1 MSFNKENPNLIK
13 KSPDFSQTNKYN
25 VFIRNPEWQLG
36 YPAVSTG
43 TLQIEVINGVSTP
56 IDQDNSALWRFLSAS
71 TEDLGNQIFERID
84 RFITNIR
91 DIDTAE
97 LHALNSMAQ
106 ELGYDGDTTFLSYN
120 YPLEIYNLLNIFS
133 VNKEILFSSDKI
145 LNQLQQYNLFPSVSG
160 NQLSAAINV
169 MSGYVKTIEDSD
181 VSAIAYTDAEW
192 SQVSSTSA
200 DGNLQVYDLSGVT
213 VSGDGRLYN
222 YVSDENYLNI
232 LSGAFSTCLSAFVFL
247 KYRFEEVY
255 QTETPY
261 IVNNIVTSGAT
272 SGTLTLGSISGVFD
286 DCVLSGYITYNDY
299 ITPHTNG
306 SCNFMVSSNSDVIY
320 SLFGTITNMLE
331 VSSNVISGGITGSIY
346 LNTDPISA
354 ASAITGYVTVDVP
367 ASGAYYS
374 TYFQGNTLSN
384 TSGYIWQHITDQLYG
399 PELWIDKPTTDDTI
413 IELKL
418 RLDIPLTFPEKEYVD
433 DIEVGK
439 RKLSDFTPPEQLV
452 LQAEIR
458 RRQLLIAK
466 TNPLQQFKTD
476 RERKVREYFRFIENF
491 NTVDTALSFVPY
503 SIDDS
508 KMLLSGD
515 RSSTFMYTS
524 ACTYQVSAPYID
536 TVSYTLRNIAL
547 KISYFRESLKRLA
560 QKHALMGTSEIVKI
574 TVNELFEKY
583 VYDTFSKWRYLSGG
597 SDNFNLLDIVKP
609 SNFSTEIIDYW
620 DSNEY
625 FNISA
630 LPSYPTTKFVSGAL
644 VNERYWLDEYGTSV
658 FTDAEISAFYNKLGV
673 TFPVTPATSALTYTE
688 LLSGFLARIYGSAAL
703 SAYNNPLAS
712 TINYVSGDA
721 VSIGVVSS
729 TNLAGGY
736 FDNWPFSGL
745 ILYEDNL
752 KLHTSGLATFTLVS
766 SSTVS
771 TTPLYQ
777 QTSGDTIIIGSG
789 PASQMLVCGYAPSGF
804 YYLSGIPYTT
814 QTTSGYILS
823 AEVTDLYYYSL
834 WPQAASYVSGVVSGG
849 IYLNSDPFSAA
860 SAVCGTFQASLP
872 TSGTSG
878 FVDANSDV
886 LQRYIGNV
894 SGVQPY
900 GNYKN
905 QIHPS
910 YALHPFLKRFVE
922 IQETTLISLE
932 NLFNM
937 VVSTIHDDFDEL
949 SVRIDSYGD
958 TIRSWMPDNI
968 SYTLY
973 QTAYEHNTNLDDT
986 EQLNE
991 NIEIDGPWNVRAL
1004 SAYLDDTLGFIESTS
1019 AGTNEFYQHID
1030 LTAAE
1035 LLTISY
1041 QLASVSGDA
1050 VSGLD
1055 TIRGLYNK
1063 VIYQYGVDSAENNYI
1078 LFKDDRNFD
1087 LSGRIWVRYKNHP
1100 LALPFSALSGQTILS
1115 GECGYTSQLSNV
1127 DTTNHV
1133 CFKDCV
1139 NQAFDFGIQNNWMY
1153 VVWSD
1158 NINSNVAFGQLEDL
1172 AGKIYVYQ
1180 DLHHNFRGFPLSGTT
1195 EVYVGTYSH
1204 EGIFTVLSVS
1214 ATASYPIGTLV
1225 YDSDRNKYLL
1235 PLKFYNFSPEN
1246 GITYGSKTIWTRY
1259 NISTPNIIRYVL
1271 GGGDYYYIPGVGY
1284 YLLPGSDYDN
1294 ATGYR
1299 NLFRLTT
1306 NSTLLS
1312 LCFESNIPI
1321 SAPGQLRN
1329 SFNDSPSAGY
1339 YDLLRSAPTL
1349 SGVSASNDFPSNGLT
1364 ILEFEFDGD
1373 TIDFVKDPVMYY
1385 SMPFSKVRYT
1395 GIFRNSTVSANNFNG
1410 IFRNRNNFNIEFFAD
1425 KMPYLYPDDRG
1436 VFKIDDTIYRCFIDF
1451 DDYFAYES
1459 VPNIVPNGDS
1469 IRCEDDSL
1477 RIDESFALSGDVLSG
1492 TGVASAIQYSPWLSG
1507 ARFVIEDM
1515 ATSGQRFS
1523 WDFEDE
1529 SDINAITHLP
1539 QLEPVSYPEI
1549 YIDQGLIRSPE
1560 TTSVDLS
1567 AKHVFSFQ
1575 GKSSFNVS
1583 SNNPH
1588 LVV

>member
-25 VFIRNPEWQLG
+25 VFVRNPAWQAG
-36 YPAVSTG
+36 WPAVSTG
-43 TLQIEVINGVSTP
+43 TLQTQVINGVTWP

-97 LHALNSMAQ
+97 LHALASMAQ

-133 VNKEILFSSDKI
+133 VNKEILFSSEKI

-160 NQLSAAINV
+160 NPLSAATNV
-169 MSGYVKTIEDSD
+169 MSGYVKTIEDSN

-192 SQVSSTSA
+192 SLVSSTSA

-213 VSGDGRLYN
+213 ISGDGRLYN
-222 YVSDENYLNI
+222 YISDDNYLNV

-255 QTETPY
+255 PSNQTLP
-261 IVNNIVTSGAT
+261 
-272 SGTLTLGSISGVFD
+272 D
-286 DCVLSGYITYNDY
+286 
-299 ITPHTNG
+299 
-306 SCNFMVSSNSDVIY
+306 
-320 SLFGTITNMLE
+320 
-331 VSSNVISGGITGSIY
+331 
-346 LNTDPISA
+346 
-354 ASAITGYVTVDVP
+354 
-367 ASGAYYS
+367 
-374 TYFQGNTLSN
+374 
-384 TSGYIWQHITDQLYG
+384 TSGYVWQHITDQLYG
-399 PELWIDKPTTDDTI
+399 PELWIDKPTTDNTI

-418 RLDIPLTFPEKEYVD
+418 RLDIPLAFPEKEYVD

-452 LQAEIR
+452 LQAEMR

-491 NTVDTALSFVPY
+491 NTTDTALSFVPY

-515 RSSTFMYTS
+515 RSSYFMYTS
-524 ACTYQVSAPYID
+524 ACSYQLSAPYID
-536 TVSYTLRNIAL
+536 TVSHTLRNLAL

-583 VYDTFSKWRYLSGG
+583 VYDTFSHWRYLSGG

-620 DSNEY
+620 DSTEY

-630 LPSYPTTKFVSGAL
+630 LPSYPTTKFVSGAA

-658 FTDAEISAFYNKLGV
+658 FTDAEISAFYSKLGV
-673 TFPVTPATSALTYTE
+673 TFPQASLSTSTYSE
-688 LLSGFLARIYGSAAL
+688 LLSGFLARIYNSAAL
-703 SAYNNPLAS
+703 SAYNNSLAS

-721 VSIGVVSS
+721 ISIGVVS
-729 TNLAGGY
+729 TTDLAGGY
-736 FDNWPFSGL
+736 FDGWPFSGS
-745 ILYEDNL
+745 IIYDDNL

-766 SSTVS
+766 SSSVS

-777 QTSGDTIIIGSG
+777 QTSGNTIIIGTG
-789 PASQMLVCGYAPSGF
+789 PASQMLVCGYAPSGL
-804 YYLSGIPYTT
+804 YYISGIPYTT
-814 QTTSGYILS
+814 QSTSGYILLG
-823 AEVTDLYYYSL
+823 EITDLDYYSL
-834 WPQAASYVSGVVSGG
+834 WPQAINYVSGVISGS
-849 IYLNSDPFSAA
+849 IYLNTDSISAA
-860 SAVCGTFQASLP
+860 SAVCGTFQASLQP
-872 TSGTSG
+872 SGTSS
-878 FVDANSDV
+878 FVDSNSNV

-910 YALHPFLKRFVE
+910 YALHPFLKNFVE

-937 VVSTIHDDFDEL
+937 VVSTIDDDFSEL
-949 SVRIDSYGD
+949 SVRIDSYGN

-973 QTAYEHNTNLDDT
+973 QTAYEHNTNLDNT
-986 EQLNE
+986 ETLNE

-1004 SAYLDDTLGFIESTS
+1004 SAYLDDTLGFISSTS
-1019 AGTNEFYQHID
+1019 AGTNEFYQNID
-1030 LTAAE
+1030 LTASE

-1041 QLASVSGDA
+1041 QLASVSGSA
-1050 VSGLD
+1050 VSGLN

-1087 LSGRIWVRYKNHP
+1087 LSGRIWVRYKSHP

-1115 GECGYTSQLSNV
+1115 GECGSTSQLSNV

-1153 VVWSD
+1153 VVWND
-1158 NINSNVAFGQLEDL
+1158 NVTANVAFGQLEEL
-1172 AGKIYVYQ
+1172 AGKIYVNQ
-1180 DLHHNFRGFPLSGTT
+1180 DFHHNFRGFPLSGTT
-1195 EVYVGTYSH
+1195 EVYVGTYSN

-1214 ATASYPIGTLV
+1214 AISGYPVGTLAF
-1225 YDSDRNKYLL
+1225 DPTRNKYLL
-1235 PLKFYNFSPEN
+1235 PLKFYNFSPDD

-1259 NISTPNIIRYVL
+1259 DMSSPHIVRYVL
-1271 GGGDYYYIPGVGY
+1271 SGGDYYYIPGVGY

-1306 NSTLLS
+1306 NKTMLS
-1312 LCFESNIPI
+1312 LCFESNIPL
-1321 SAPGQLRN
+1321 SAPNQLRN

-1364 ILEFEFDGD
+1364 TIEFKFDGD
-1373 TIDFVKDPVMYY
+1373 TIDFVQEPVMYY
-1385 SMPFSKVRYT
+1385 SIPFSKVRYT
-1395 GIFRNSTVSANNFNG
+1395 GIFRNSTVSANYFNQV
-1410 IFRNRNNFNIEFFAD
+1410 FPNRNNFNIEFFAD
-1425 KMPYLYPDDRG
+1425 KMPYLYPADRG
-1436 VFKIDDTIYRCFIDF
+1436 IFKIDDTTYRCFIDF

-1459 VPNIVPNGDS
+1459 VPNIVPNGNAF
-1469 IRCEDDSL
+1469 RCEDDSL
-1477 RIDESFALSGDVLSG
+1477 RIDESFVLSGDVLSG
-1492 TGVASAIQYSPWLSG
+1492 TGTASAIQYSPWLSG

-1523 WDFEDE
+1523 WEFEDE
-1529 SDINAITHLP
+1529 IDINSLTNLP
-1539 QLEPVSYPEI
+1539 HLEPYSNPSI
-1549 YIDQGLIRSPE
+1549 YINSGLISSPVV
-1560 TTSVDLS
+1560 SSDDGLS
-1567 AKHVFSFQ
+1567 QHIFTFQ

-1583 SNNPH
+1583 SSNPRS
-1588 LVV
+1588 L